1 MKINTISNKHSCLN
15 YLNVRPTE
23 DELVYIIHLYN
34 WNQNRTVYRYSKEGL
49 GAVDQSLLK
58 RD

>member
-1 MKINTISNKHSCLN
+1 MKITISRTNIVALIIYTQEPQKIVN
-15 YLNVRPTE
+15 I
-23 DELVYIIHLYN
+23 IIHLHN